1 MTDETDIRTNWQRG
15 SVSQQYMLTSGTWQG
30 RVWYLPFSQEW
41 TAVIS
46 QANVVVSYNF
56 FKNLV
61 EAQVWCEGR
70 LAELRAQGK
79 C

>member
-1 MTDETDIRTNWQRG
+1 MTDDTDIRKNWLPG
-15 SVSQQYMLTSGTWQG
+15 PASQQYILTSGTCQG

-46 QANVVVSYNF
+46 QANVVVSYTF

-61 EAQVWCEGR
+61 EAQIWCEER
-70 LAELRAQGK
+70 LAELQAQGK